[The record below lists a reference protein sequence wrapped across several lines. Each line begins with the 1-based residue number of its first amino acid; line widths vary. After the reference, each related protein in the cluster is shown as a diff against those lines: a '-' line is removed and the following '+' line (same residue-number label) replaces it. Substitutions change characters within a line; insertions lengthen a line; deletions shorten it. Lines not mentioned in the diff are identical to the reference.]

1 MALQTLTNE
10 GYYRGSQTFLGIGND
25 NSVSIDNNGG
35 VGSAGSPSVDV
46 TLDNVAGLVVG
57 MLVTGNGLTASVA
70 YKIAEITNGTDIKL
84 DVAAVIGDD
93 VSLTFIP
100 ITNAVFNLTTIHFDP
115 LPTKIGEFSV
125 YINNIIQTTGTYTY
139 TVATSAVEFVTA
151 PAADDT
157 ISVELGDADREF
169 GNYQH
174 IKLNDIINN
183 FLIAY
188 VGEGKVITKVKKAD
202 VAFHAQR
209 AIQELNYDTL
219 RSSKSQ
225 EIEIPPSLTMAL
237 PHDYINY
244 TKVCWVDNN
253 GLEIPMYPT
262 LHTSNPKGILQDSEY
277 RYIFDSQGDI
287 TEAGTSE
294 TWKKFKDDK
303 SSDKETIES
312 LSKSN
317 TGGRFGIDPTIAQG
331 NGTFFIDLNGGR
343 IHFSSNVSGKIIT
356 LHYISDG
363 LAEDGDAVVHKF
375 AEEAVY
381 KYIAHGILSTR
392 IQIPEYMIN
401 RYKKERFAAVRKAK
415 IRLSNLKSQELAQT
429 MRGKSKQIKH

>member
-10 GYYRGSQTFLGIGND
+10 GYYRGSQTFLGKTG
-25 NSVSIDNNGG
+25 VKTFTLSIAN
-35 VGSAGSPSVDV
+35 
-46 TLDNVAGLVVG
+46 
-57 MLVTGNGLTASVA
+57 
-70 YKIAEITNGTDIKL
+70 
-84 DVAAVIGDD
+84 
-93 VSLTFIP
+93 
-100 ITNAVFNLTTIHFDP
+100 FDP

-125 YINNIIQTTGTYTY
+125 YINNIIQTTEKYTY
-139 TVATSAVEFVTA
+139 TVATSVVEFATA
-151 PAADDT
+151 PAAGET

-169 GNYQH
+169 GNYQY
-174 IKLNDIINN
+174 INLNDIINN
-183 FLIAY
+183 FLIGY

-244 TKVCWVDNN
+244 TKVCWIDDS
-253 GLEIPMYPT
+253 GLEIPMYPA
-262 LHTSNPKGILQDSEY
+262 LYTSNPKGILQDSEY

-303 SSDKETIES
+303 SSDSSSDQDTIDS
-312 LSKSN
+312 LWQSN
-317 TGGRFGIDPTIAQG
+317 IGGRFGIDPTIAQG
-331 NGTFFIDLNGGR
+331 NGTFFIDSDGGR
-343 IHFSSNVSGKIIT
+343 IHFGSNVAGKIIT

-381 KYIAHGILSTR
+381 KYIAHSILSTR
-392 IQIPEYMIN
+392 IQIPEYIIN

-415 IRLSNLKSQELAQT
+415 IRLSNLKSQELTQI